1 VVVDVFLALIAKER
15 HNLPGA
21 TGWPTTLSGVHHARL
36 SVHMRAV
43 AYDRYGPPE
52 ILRIE
57 EVARP
62 APRGGDELLVRVR
75 AATVNRLDCHTR
87 EANRS
92 NGLAI
97 SGVSRVVSGLR
108 VPRQPILGTEFAGEV
123 EAAGPA
129 VTRFGAGDRVFGNTG
144 LRFGCHAEFT
154 CVPQAARVAPMPAGA
169 GFAEA
174 AAATDG
180 ALNASWC
187 LRLAGPLRGRRVLV
201 YGASGAIGTAAVHFG
216 AQVTAVCGPAG
227 VAVVQAI
234 GADRVID
241 YTKEDF
247 SADRGQDLCVFDP
260 VGKESFVHC
269 REVIESG
276 GTYLATDGF
285 QNLPLGLWTARFGD
299 RKVMFKLPPRYTQKD
314 VVLIRELMEAG
325 SCRPLIDR
333 VYPIEDVVEASPLR

>member
-1 VVVDVFLALIAKER
+1 MKAVV
-15 HNLPGA
+15 
-21 TGWPTTLSGVHHARL
+21 
-36 SVHMRAV
+36 
-43 AYDRYGPPE
+43 YDRYGPPE
-52 ILRIE
+52 VLRIE

-62 APRGGDELLVRVR
+62 VPRDDEVVVRVR
-75 AATVNRLDCHTR
+75 AATVNRFDCHTR

-92 NGLAI
+92 NGLVI
-97 SGVSRVVSGLR
+97 SGVSRLVSGIR
-108 VPRQPILGTEFAGEV
+108 RPRQPILGTEFAGEV
-123 EAAGPA
+123 AAVGPA

-154 CVPQAARVAPMPAGA
+154 CVPEAALVAPVPEGV

-180 ALNASWC
+180 ALNALWC
-187 LRLAGPLRGRRVLV
+187 LRLAGPVQGRRVLV
-201 YGASGAIGTAAVHFG
+201 YGASGAIGTAAVQVAKHFG

-247 SADRGQDLCVFDP
+247 TADRRRYFSVFDA
-260 VGKESFVHC
+260 VGRQSFARC
-269 REVIESG
+269 RDVIEPG

-285 QNLPLGLWTARFGD
+285 RNLLLGLWTARFGD
-299 RKVMFKLPPRYTQKD
+299 RKVRFKLPPRYTQQD
-314 VVLIRELMEAG
+314 VVLIKELMEAG
-325 SCRPLIDR
+325 RYRPVLDR
-333 VYPIEDVVEASPLR
+333 VYPIEDVVEAARYVETQQKIGNVVLAVSDG